1 MMEKQK
7 NLPAG
12 FISEFIPC
20 NGITLHVIHNGSAYQ
35 GSPIQDDRQ
44 PLLCLHGFP
53 EFWISWEEVMKEL
66 GDEYFMVVPDQRG
79 CNKSDAPQG
88 SENYTA
94 KKLVADMLTL
104 ANLFFGRRKFNLAG
118 HDFGASVAYALVF
131 KFPEL
136 INKFIIVNGAHPIG
150 LQEALI
156 DDPAQIVASQYFH
169 TLREDGAGIKS
180 AANDFKTSFEVI
192 TGHATK
198 NWMTEEIKQRFRDA
212 WEGAE
217 RLQAMFN
224 WYKSSPIIVPLIGQ
238 PLPEASLYGA
248 SRNHFRVTVP
258 HLLIWGKNDTA
269 LLPEVRKSLPEF
281 CDDLTIK
288 EVENADHWILHT
300 HAELVASYIRK
311 YLND

>member
-1 MMEKQK
+1 MEKQE
-7 NLPAG
+7 NLPTG
-12 FISEFIPC
+12 FISEFIPS
-20 NGITLHVIHNGSAYQ
+20 NGIILHVIHNGSAYQ

-66 GDEYFMVVPDQRG
+66 GDEYFMVIPDQRG
-79 CNKSDAPQG
+79 CNKSDAPKG
-88 SENYTA
+88 SENYAA
-94 KKLVADMLTL
+94 KKLVADVMTL

-131 KFPEL
+131 KFSEV
-136 INKFIIVNGAHPIG
+136 INKFIIVNGAHPIC

-156 DDPAQIVASQYFH
+156 DDPAQAEASQYFH

-180 AANDFKTSFEVI
+180 AANDFKIAFEI
-192 TGHATK
+192 IIGDHTA
-198 NWMTEEIKQRFRDA
+198 NWMTEEIKQRFRHA
-212 WEGAE
+212 WDGAE

-224 WYKSSPIIVPLIGQ
+224 WYKSSPIIVPVIGQ
-238 PLPEASLYGA
+238 PLPEAPLYGA
-248 SRNHFRVTVP
+248 SRDNFRVTVP

-269 LLPEVRKSLPEF
+269 LLSEVRKSIAEF
-281 CDDLTIK
+281 CDDLIIK

-300 HAELVASYIRK
+300 HAELVANSIRNF
-311 YLND
+311 LSD